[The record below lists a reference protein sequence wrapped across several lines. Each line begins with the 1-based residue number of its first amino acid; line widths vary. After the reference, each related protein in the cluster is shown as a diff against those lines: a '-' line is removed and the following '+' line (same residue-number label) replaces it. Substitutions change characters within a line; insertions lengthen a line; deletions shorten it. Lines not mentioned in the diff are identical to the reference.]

1 MLTMQAK
8 LFRQMESKRIT
19 EGKDM
24 AVGIVRTI
32 EVDGKLY
39 VDADD
44 YQSLLKRYEDAVG
57 TKTNE
62 QIIAE
67 LGVDEIPKTEINCA
81 SCRHKKKTGEQY
93 PCNVCC
99 PSNIMWE

>member
-1 MLTMQAK
+1 
-8 LFRQMESKRIT
+8 
-19 EGKDM
+19 M

-39 VDADD
+39 VDAED
-44 YQSLLKRYEDAVG
+44 YKSLLKRYEDAVG

-67 LGVDEIPKTEINCA
+67 LGEDEIPDSIPRFDRCK
-81 SCRHKKKTGEQY
+81 SCRNYNLEIDGFGALCQRCKNFYLDHYQAK
-93 PCNVCC
+93 
-99 PSNIMWE
+99 